1 MPAEDLVYVPSTTHC
16 EHLLMCMTTSRD
28 HAGLIRP
35 GLQMDFIHGEKAD
48 GSKTL
53 SMISQLTETSPVED
67 ASVHIEADWNGNPER
82 MLLCARYRGRRFM
95 ALSPALADS
104 KFCQAYVEPVKEPE
118 SRPLGSGIPCP
129 FSNLINGQSIRVPD
143 DENVPVLVQVYG
155 KPVMRYI
162 SVVFFSRFF
171 TARLSSNCIHAAI
184 ASHRKGE
191 RQLAV
196 IGSQGSGCP
205 LVSPACSNSHSILY
219 AVG

>member
-1 MPAEDLVYVPSTTHC
+1 
-16 EHLLMCMTTSRD
+16 MCMTTSRD
-28 HAGLIRP
+28 HDGLIRP

-48 GSKTL
+48 GSKAL
-53 SMISQLTETSPVED
+53 PMISQLTEASPVED
-67 ASVHIEADWNGNPER
+67 ASVHIEADWDGNPEK

-118 SRPLGSGIPCP
+118 SRPLGSCIPCP

-155 KPVMRYI
+155 KPVLRYI
-162 SVVFFSRFF
+162 SVVLFSKFFS
-171 TARLSSNCIHAAI
+171 ARLSSNCIHAAI
-184 ASHRKGE
+184 VSHRKGE

-196 IGSQGSGCP
+196 IGSQGYGCP
-205 LVSPACSNSHSILY
+205 LVSPECSNSHSIIY